1 MRESNE
7 NSTDSNWDCD
17 MHCGVADTADKQ
29 ERILHNISSKSVKY
43 TLYITGVFILIYM
56 LAVAYAITYMGVLPV
71 ISLHVIV
78 VFVSILV
85 VQLKVDELQNNV
97 EQCIEVI
104 DNQADLIYNMSES
117 IRSLKY
123 KVGVYSYDDG
133 QDDNN
138 PV

>member
-7 NSTDSNWDCD
+7 NSTDSNRDCD
-17 MHCGVADTADKQ
+17 KHCGVADTTDKQ
-29 ERILHNISSKSVKY
+29 ESLLHNISSKSVKY
-43 TLYITGVFILIYM
+43 TLYVTYIFILIYM
-56 LAVAYAITYMGVLPV
+56 LAVAYAIISMGVLPV

-85 VQLKVDELQNNV
+85 VQLKVDELQNTL

-104 DNQADLIYNMSES
+104 ENQADLICNMTES
-117 IRSLKY
+117 IEYLKY
-123 KVGVYSYDDG
+123 KVGVSSHADE
-133 QDDNN
+133 QDDNK